1 MVSTRSSLQPSPKG
15 LAFAEGFQISPVFFP
30 SKSSE
35 LYPSLLFLLFSRSNG
50 FGASDVAES
59 VLVIQ
64 DVEPSH
70 FEVGMSTKWTEDY
83 CTPVFTGSIEIMS
96 CDDVAN
102 LARDEWC
109 SRKRDKKDGTTY

>member
-50 FGASDVAES
+50 FGAGDVLAN
-59 VLVIQ
+59 
-64 DVEPSH
+64 VEPSH
-70 FEVGMSTKWTEDY
+70 FEEGMSSKWTEEY
-83 CTPVFTGSIEIMS
+83 CIPILTGSTEIMS
-96 CDDVAN
+96 CDDDAN
-102 LARDEWC
+102 FARDERC
-109 SRKRDKKDGTTY
+109 SKITDKKDGATR